1 MVANSDPNTMADA
14 PLITS
19 TMKPKRQGFQPG
31 KSGNPAGRPKG
42 IKDRRSALR
51 EKLLPH
57 ADQLIEM
64 VTTFAKSG
72 DMQAMKI
79 VMDRIIPP
87 LREEAIHVT
96 IPKIASADDCTRAQ
110 AAVVNAV
117 AAGELMPG
125 EGQVMSGLIEAQRR
139 AYETSELSKRLQA
152 IEDALNNPGAK
163 P

>member
-1 MVANSDPNTMADA
+1 MPF
-14 PLITS
+14 
-19 TMKPKRQGFQPG
+19 KPG

-42 IKDRRSALR
+42 IKDRRVALR

-72 DMQAMKI
+72 DMAAMKI

-87 LREEAIHVT
+87 LKEEPIHVT
-96 IPKIASADDCTRAQ
+96 IPKIESAADCTQAQ

-117 AAGELMPG
+117 AAGELLPS
-125 EGQVMSGLIEAQRR
+125 EGQAMSNLIEAQRR
-139 AYETSELSKRLQA
+139 AFETTELAQQLHQIQSEIAKMKEKR
-152 IEDALNNPGAK
+152 P
-163 P
+163 

>member
-1 MVANSDPNTMADA
+1 
-14 PLITS
+14 
-19 TMKPKRQGFQPG
+19 MKQHAGLFKPG

-42 IKDRRSALR
+42 IKDRRVALR

-79 VMDRIIPP
+79 VMDRIMPP
-87 LREEAIHVT
+87 LREEPIHLT
-96 IPKIASADDCTRAQ
+96 IPKITSADDCTRAQ

-117 AAGELMPG
+117 ACGELMPS

-139 AYETSELSKRLQA
+139 AYETTDLAKRLQV
-152 IEDALNNPGAK
+152 IEDALNKPGGR

>member
-1 MVANSDPNTMADA
+1 MTQF
-14 PLITS
+14 
-19 TMKPKRQGFQPG
+19 KPG

-42 IKDRRSALR
+42 IKDRRVALR

-72 DMQAMKI
+72 DMAAMRI

-87 LREEAIHVT
+87 LKEEPIHVA
-96 IPKIASADDCTRAQ
+96 IPKIESAADCTQAQ

-117 AAGELMPG
+117 AAGDMLPS
-125 EGQVMSGLIEAQRR
+125 EGQAISSLIEAQRR
-139 AYETSELSKRLQA
+139 AFETTELAQQMRDLHEEISKLKEKR
-152 IEDALNNPGAK
+152 P
-163 P
+163 

>member
-1 MVANSDPNTMADA
+1 MTQF
-14 PLITS
+14 
-19 TMKPKRQGFQPG
+19 KPG

-42 IKDRRSALR
+42 IKDRRVALR

-72 DMQAMKI
+72 DMAAMRI

-87 LREEAIHVT
+87 LKEEPIHVT
-96 IPKIASADDCTRAQ
+96 IPKIESAADCTQAQ

-117 AAGELMPG
+117 ATGDMLPS
-125 EGQVMSGLIEAQRR
+125 EGQAMSSLIEAQRR
-139 AYETSELSKRLQA
+139 AFETTELAQQMRDLHEEISKLKEKR
-152 IEDALNNPGAK
+152 P
-163 P
+163 

>member
-1 MVANSDPNTMADA
+1 MTQF
-14 PLITS
+14 
-19 TMKPKRQGFQPG
+19 KPG

-42 IKDRRSALR
+42 IKDRRVALR

-72 DMQAMKI
+72 DMAAMKI

-87 LREEAIHVT
+87 LKEEPIHMT
-96 IPKIASADDCTRAQ
+96 IPKIESAVDCTQAQ

-117 AAGELMPG
+117 AAGDMLPS
-125 EGQVMSGLIEAQRR
+125 EGQAISSLIEAQRR
-139 AYETSELSKRLQA
+139 AFETTELAQQMRDLHEEISKLKEKR
-152 IEDALNNPGAK
+152 P
-163 P
+163 